1 MKLLILLAFA
11 ATFSFGL
18 AQLPTNQVNATQWEQ
33 LQWSK
38 FKVQDKKNKDQRQN
52 LHFFTLYPFKKA
64 LYQKKYRTT
73 DREQKRFSAFLANLR
88 DIRSHNAN
96 AVNDDDVDYY
106 LKINKFADWV
116 LFDKF
121 YFKLSCFG

>member
-1 MKLLILLAFA
+1 MKLLVLLAFA
-11 ATFSFGL
+11 ATCSLGL

-33 LQWSK
+33 LQWSR
-38 FKVQDKKNKDQRQN
+38 FKVRDLKIRIIQCI
-52 LHFFTLYPFKKA
+52 FFTLYLKKKA

-88 DIRSHNAN
+88 GIRSHNAN

-106 LKINKFADWV
+106 LKTNKFSDWV
-116 LFDKF
+116 PMISQIFF
-121 YFKLSCFG
+121 